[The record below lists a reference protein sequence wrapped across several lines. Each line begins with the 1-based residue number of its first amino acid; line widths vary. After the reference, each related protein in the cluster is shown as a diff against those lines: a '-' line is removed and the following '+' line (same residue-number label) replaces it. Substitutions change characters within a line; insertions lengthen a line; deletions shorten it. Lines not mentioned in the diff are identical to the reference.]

1 MKKPTATIISYY
13 VLAFAMLAVGCSA
26 QPVNQPDD
34 SIDTVTDSEATT
46 TAPAVE
52 VRDFGGYEFNILV
65 HTKGTPGSMYQHL
78 DFGWSDENAGELI
91 NDAVY
96 ARNLVIEER
105 YNATINSIEADDPYN
120 MGKNAILAGTNEY
133 DVIMP
138 YIDQSFTLAE
148 EGLLVDFN
156 ELDGLDITNSWWDQA
171 IKRDLSLR
179 GRMYV
184 LTGDIRMAD
193 EELNYGVY
201 FNKGL
206 IDEYSLD
213 DPYQLV
219 RDNKW
224 TIDQL
229 HSMAKSVTHDLN
241 GDSIVDEND
250 MYGVLTDYAVAPV
263 WFFALGGQ
271 MAGLKADGTPEILL
285 GSERASDIMD
295 KLSGFFNDA
304 EAVLNESKT
313 KGSWT
318 GFDQMLITNRALFR
332 AGSIYDMPFYRDMEN
347 DFGVLPYP
355 KLKSEQDDYYH
366 IIATQVCAGICV
378 PVGGE
383 DLART
388 GLLLEALASESR
400 DTVTKAYYDINL
412 YKKLTR
418 DSESGEMLDIIFAT
432 KRYDLAKT
440 FAWGG
445 LEDVIRNGV
454 KSGQNFTSLLAAAE
468 SRANAEMMQS
478 YEMFE

>member
-1 MKKPTATIISYY
+1 MHKPISIISLSLIAALICCGCAGQDETP
-13 VLAFAMLAVGCSA
+13 VLA
-26 QPVNQPDD
+26 
-34 SIDTVTDSEATT
+34 VTNDT
-46 TAPAVE
+46 TAEETTVKPELE
-52 VRDFGGYEFNILV
+52 VKDFGGYDFNILV
-65 HTKGTPGSMYQHL
+65 HTQGTPGSWHQHL
-78 DFGWSDENAGELI
+78 DFGWSEEAAGDLI

-96 ARNLVIEER
+96 TRNLIIEER
-105 YNATINSIEADDPYN
+105 YNVTINSIEADDPYN

-179 GRMYV
+179 GRLYV
-184 LTGDIRMAD
+184 LTGDISMAD

-229 HSMAKSVTHDLN
+229 HSMAKAVTHDLN
-241 GDSIVDEND
+241 GDSVVDEND
-250 MYGVLTDYAVAPV
+250 MYGVLTDFGVAPV

-271 MAGLKADGTPEILL
+271 MAGIKDDGTPEILL

-304 EAVLNESKT
+304 EAVLNESQT
-313 KGSWT
+313 KGSWA

-355 KLKSEQDDYYH
+355 KLKSEQEDYYH
-366 IIATQVCAGICV
+366 IIATQVCAGVCV

-454 KSGQNFTSLLAAAE
+454 KSGQSFASLLAAAE

-478 YEMFE
+478 YELFE

>member
-1 MKKPTATIISYY
+1 M
-13 VLAFAMLAVGCSA
+13 
-26 QPVNQPDD
+26 
-34 SIDTVTDSEATT
+34 
-46 TAPAVE
+46 
-52 VRDFGGYEFNILV
+52 
-65 HTKGTPGSMYQHL
+65 
-78 DFGWSDENAGELI
+78 
-91 NDAVY
+91 
-96 ARNLVIEER
+96 
-105 YNATINSIEADDPYN
+105 
-120 MGKNAILAGTNEY
+120 
-133 DVIMP
+133 
-138 YIDQSFTLAE
+138 
-148 EGLLVDFN
+148 
-156 ELDGLDITNSWWDQA
+156 
-171 IKRDLSLR
+171 
-179 GRMYV
+179 
-184 LTGDIRMAD
+184 
-193 EELNYGVY
+193 
-201 FNKGL
+201 
-206 IDEYSLD
+206 
-213 DPYQLV
+213 
-219 RDNKW
+219 
-224 TIDQL
+224 
-229 HSMAKSVTHDLN
+229 
-241 GDSIVDEND
+241 
-250 MYGVLTDYAVAPV
+250 
-263 WFFALGGQ
+263 
-271 MAGLKADGTPEILL
+271 
-285 GSERASDIMD
+285 
-295 KLSGFFNDA
+295 
-304 EAVLNESKT
+304 LNESQT

-454 KSGQNFTSLLAAAE
+454 KSGQNFTSLFAAAE

-478 YEMFE
+478 YELFE